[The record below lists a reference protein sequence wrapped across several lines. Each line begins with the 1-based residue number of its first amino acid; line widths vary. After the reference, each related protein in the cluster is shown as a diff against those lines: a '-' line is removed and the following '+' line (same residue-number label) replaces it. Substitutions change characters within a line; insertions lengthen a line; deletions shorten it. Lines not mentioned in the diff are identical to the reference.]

1 MRINCSMALA
11 VLLGALVLSACAL
24 PGGAAAT
31 PEATI
36 TVTRG
41 TLRTTIG
48 GSGTISGQT
57 LNGSDLVVN
66 LTGVANAQMLSFNLT
81 DVVDQLGNA
90 VAAEQTQIGFL
101 VGDVNGNGTVNS
113 TDIGQV
119 KAQAG
124 SAIDANFRFDL
135 NGNGAINA
143 TDVSIVKANAGAT
156 IP

>member
-1 MRINCSMALA
+1 MESR
-11 VLLGALVLSACAL
+11 LGTNYN
-24 PGGAAAT
+24 AAT
-31 PEATI
+31 GTGDHTVIFRFSAPISGGNATI
-36 TVTRG
+36 
-41 TLRTTIG
+41 IG

-113 TDIGQV
+113 SDIGQV